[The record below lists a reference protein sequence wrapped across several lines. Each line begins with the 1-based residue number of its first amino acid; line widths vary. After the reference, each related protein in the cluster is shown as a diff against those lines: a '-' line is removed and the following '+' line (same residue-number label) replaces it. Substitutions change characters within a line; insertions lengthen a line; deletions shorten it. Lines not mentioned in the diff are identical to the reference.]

1 MICLEEQKE
10 VTASVDLEVVEE
22 TVQDDDGEI
31 SKVLC
36 KQMSRVSRNS
46 LGVTRSATAKCWEEM
61 GLILGTNH
69 VIARDINS
77 IIYCRYVSRAT
88 LIV

>member
-46 LGVTRSATAKCWEEM
+46 LGVTRSATAKCC
-61 GLILGTNH
+61 GGNGF
-69 VIARDINS
+69 DS
-77 IIYCRYVSRAT
+77 RYKSRYS
-88 LIV
+88 